1 MWTIPAART
10 KMRRPHRVP
19 LSSQALSILRQLYRI
34 TGDGDLVFPSVRSRP
49 RCISENTINA
59 TLRRIGYRKDEMT
72 SHGFRSMAAT
82 RLNEMVR
89 WHPDV
94 IERALAHQEPNAV
107 RRAYTS
113 AVEYWPE
120 RVEMMHVW
128 ADYLDELREHSPVRA
143 VA

>member
-1 MWTIPAART
+1 
-10 KMRRPHRVP
+10 
-19 LSSQALSILRQLYRI
+19 
-34 TGDGDLVFPSVRSRP
+34 
-49 RCISENTINA
+49 
-59 TLRRIGYRKDEMT
+59 MT

-89 WHPDV
+89 WHPEV

-120 RVEMMHVW
+120 RVEMMQVW
-128 ADYLDELREHSPVRA
+128 ADYLDELRERA
-143 VA
+143 PIRNAAA

>member
-1 MWTIPAART
+1 
-10 KMRRPHRVP
+10 
-19 LSSQALSILRQLYRI
+19 
-34 TGDGDLVFPSVRSRP
+34 
-49 RCISENTINA
+49 
-59 TLRRIGYRKDEMT
+59 MT

-120 RVEMMHVW
+120 RVEMMQVW
-128 ADYLDELREHSPVRA
+128 ADYLDELHERAPFGLLRHSLFRLAACTGQIPSHPCQKSKCSNDELLVTSIFSERELPDVSSKRLA
-143 VA
+143 IR